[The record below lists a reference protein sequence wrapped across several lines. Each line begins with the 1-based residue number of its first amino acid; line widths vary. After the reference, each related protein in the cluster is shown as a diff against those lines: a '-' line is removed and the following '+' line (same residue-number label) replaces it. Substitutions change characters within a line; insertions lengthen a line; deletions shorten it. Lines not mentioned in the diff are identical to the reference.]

1 LALVLKEQALYT
13 KIVVAN
19 SVTTL
24 GEECC
29 GHVVL
34 AGSHG
39 ATYAAFLA
47 VKSGARGIILN
58 DAGRAKDESGISGGE
73 YCDGLDVPFATVGSN
88 SCRIGNGESMK
99 NEGIISYVNNT
110 AKLLG
115 VELGMP
121 AIIAANKLTSAKLSD
136 RVSREY
142 SEARKELTSGASK
155 RKIVLMDSISLVT
168 DKDKEKIV
176 VSGSH
181 GGMLGKDPKTAMK
194 YDAFAGFFHDAG
206 VGKNGAGVT
215 RLMPL
220 NERGIIA
227 ATVDG
232 MSARIGDGD
241 SVYNDG
247 VISHFNSEAD
257 KVGCKV
263 GMKLKTFIDIIIKM

>member
-1 LALVLKEQALYT
+1 MKDQVLPS

-24 GEECC
+24 GDECF

-47 VKSGARGIILN
+47 VKSGALGIILN
-58 DAGRAKDESGISGGE
+58 DAGFAKDDSGISGGK
-73 YCDGLDVPFATVGSN
+73 YCDSLGVPFATVGSD
-88 SCRIGNGESMK
+88 SCRIGDGESMR

-115 VELGMP
+115 VEKGMP
-121 AIIAANKLTSAKLSD
+121 AILAANKLTLAKVSD
-136 RVSREY
+136 KISEEY
-142 SEARKELTSGASK
+142 SEARKELTSSESK
-155 RKIVLMDSISLVT
+155 REIILMDSISLVT
-168 DKDKEKIV
+168 EKDRDKIV

-194 YDAFAGFFHDAG
+194 HDAFAGFFHDGGIGKGAAG
-206 VGKNGAGVT
+206 IT
-215 RLMPL
+215 RLEPL
-220 NERGIIA
+220 NARGIIA

-232 MSARIGDGD
+232 MSARIGDGE

-247 VISHFNSEAD
+247 VISHFNSEAE
-257 KVGCKV
+257 KLGCQV
-263 GMKLKTFIDIIIKM
+263 GMRLKIFIDRINKF